1 MGNLPISAV
10 DVVVAVVLLGSAL
23 FAFMRG
29 FVHEVL
35 AIAGWV
41 GAAFGTL
48 HGLPYVRPWFREH
61 IGMAW
66 AADATAALS
75 LFLII
80 LLALS
85 MLTKAV
91 SERVRKSAL
100 NSVDSSL
107 GFVFGIAR
115 GAVLLCLAYMVVAWM
130 FQPEDPP
137 DWLANAR
144 SRPWLERGVRLLQG
158 LAPEGFGAAEA
169 KAGKLSEE
177 ARRALEA
184 EKAFRAMTSPQL
196 PENGPATG
204 KDERR
209 PSYDTTSR
217 REMDRLF
224 QSNQ

>member
-35 AIAGWV
+35 AIAAWA
-41 GAAFGTL
+41 GAALGTL
-48 HGLPYVRPWFREH
+48 YGLPYVRPWFRDH

-66 AADATAALS
+66 AADAAAGLS
-75 LFLII
+75 LFLVI

-85 MLTKAV
+85 LLTKAA

-115 GAVLLCLAYMVVAWM
+115 GAVLLCLAYMVVAWV
-130 FQPEDPP
+130 FQPEDLPE
-137 DWLANAR
+137 WLADAR
-144 SRPWLERGVRLLQG
+144 SRPWLERGARLLQG
-158 LAPEGFGAAEA
+158 LAPEGFGAAET
-169 KAGKLSEE
+169 KAGHFSDE
-177 ARRALEA
+177 ARKALEA
-184 EKAFRAMTSPQL
+184 EKAFRALTSPQL
-196 PENGPATG
+196 PEGGPAQ
-204 KDERR
+204 DR
-209 PSYDTTSR
+209 PGYGNASR
-217 REMDRLF
+217 REMDRLI